1 MKKISKKAFAN
12 KSQQVE
18 EINLVLKEI

>member
-18 EINLVLKEI
+18 EIDLVLKEI